1 MSSCLCLVLLV
12 SISFYLS
19 EYSSFPSISLNTVS
33 HLIFIS
39 LFIYIIIYSH
49 PFTAATP
56 ITIDRSLDTLELD
69 CVESRRSSMNN
80 NINIS
85 GNEAD
90 TDRGGGGEGD
100 VKQKRPSISLNDSG
114 VQLVSLFSS
123 SASGVNKSDGCTLES
138 QSAVPMGNSSY
149 GSDRGGGGG
158 GGGVGSISHQDSGSN
173 NSSSNSVLNVDNQ
186 EVPSSSS
193 SSSFAYMSPSRKWMV
208 SDAITVGH
216 QSQYTQQSKSP
227 PRSKEVRH

>member
-1 MSSCLCLVLLV
+1 
-12 SISFYLS
+12 
-19 EYSSFPSISLNTVS
+19 
-33 HLIFIS
+33 
-39 LFIYIIIYSH
+39 
-49 PFTAATP
+49 
-56 ITIDRSLDTLELD
+56 
-69 CVESRRSSMNN
+69 MNN
-80 NINIS
+80 NTNIS

-138 QSAVPMGNSSY
+138 QPAVPMGNSSY
-149 GSDRGGGGG
+149 SSDKGGG
-158 GGGVGSISHQDSGSN
+158 GGGVGSISYQDSGSN
-173 NSSSNSVLNVDNQ
+173 SSSSNSVLNVDNQ

-208 SDAITVGH
+208 SDAITIGH